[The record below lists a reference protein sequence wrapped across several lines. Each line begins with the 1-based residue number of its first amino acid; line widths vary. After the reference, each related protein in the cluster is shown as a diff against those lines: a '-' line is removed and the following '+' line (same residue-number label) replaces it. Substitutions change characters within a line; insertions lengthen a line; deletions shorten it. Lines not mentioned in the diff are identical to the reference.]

1 MKGMVSN
8 GPATTRVVAS
18 ASDRADQICRFPA
31 LTQDFED
38 HLRAPSEYLDPRA
51 EIARMILGAGI
62 YFEPPA
68 QQECAKLGHEFL
80 AGVSRAAHPAA
91 LIAIQSRHVPG
102 TMCDLM
108 GPCRYECGW

>member
-1 MKGMVSN
+1 MISN

-31 LTQDFED
+31 LTQDPED
-38 HLRAPSEYLDPRA
+38 DLRALPEYLDPRA
-51 EIARMILGAGI
+51 EIAGVILGAGI
-62 YFEPPA
+62 DFEPA
-68 QQECAKLGHEFL
+68 TDEEAGKLGYQFF

-91 LIAIQSRHVPG
+91 LIAIQSRLVPG